1 MIKLTLRTLPPTI
14 NSSYRRSKN
23 SFYKAQE
30 AKNASETVK
39 WEVRAQYLGK
49 PLIGP
54 VEVRIRLWEASNR
67 VDADARTKSL
77 LDCLSGI
84 VYLDDRQVKKYCVEQ
99 GVDRRSP
106 RVEIEVVELKV

>member
-1 MIKLTLRTLPPTI
+1 MIKLMLRTLPPTI
-14 NSSYRRSKN
+14 NSSYKRGKN
-23 SFYKAQE
+23 SFYKSQE
-30 AKNASETVK
+30 AKNASEAVK
-39 WEVRAQYLGK
+39 WEIRAQYRGK

-54 VEVRIRLWEASNR
+54 VEAKFSVWEASNR

-99 GVDRRSP
+99 GIDRRSP
-106 RVEIEVVELKV
+106 RVEIEVVELP